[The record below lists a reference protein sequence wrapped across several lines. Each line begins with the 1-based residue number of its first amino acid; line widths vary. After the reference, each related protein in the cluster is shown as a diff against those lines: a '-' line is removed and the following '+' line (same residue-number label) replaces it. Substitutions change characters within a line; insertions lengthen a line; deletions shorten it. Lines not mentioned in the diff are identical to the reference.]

1 MSSVFYFRW
10 DTQGKP
16 YAGSVPHYHEIA
28 GPMRR
33 RLRDLPAAEAWAAK
47 ALLNPKLTGRRREAI
62 EHLLYILLCRPAGA
76 TELIDD
82 EEYDGDDPEPSLLR
96 RSEEVTRRY
105 RGLSEAERVRENLL
119 LEFEGR
125 LRHSAED
132 PDRNDKLA
140 ILCELLLE
148 HPAPEPSKTSPAH
161 N

>member
-1 MSSVFYFRW
+1 MSNIAYFRW
-10 DTQGKP
+10 DTPGQP
-16 YAGSVPHYHEIA
+16 YAGSVPSYHEVL
-28 GPMRR
+28 GQLRK
-33 RLRDLPAAEAWAAK
+33 RLRDLPAAERWAAT
-47 ALLNPKLTGRRREAI
+47 ALLNARLSARRRDTL
-62 EHLLYILLCRPAGA
+62 EHLLYLLLCRPEGA
-76 TELIDD
+76 TRLIEDD
-82 EEYDGDDPEPSLLR
+82 DYKGDDPEPSLLR

-105 RGLSEAERVRENLL
+105 HGLSQAERARENLL

-148 HPAPEPSKTSPAH
+148 HPAAEAGTTSPAH

>member
-1 MSSVFYFRW
+1 MSSVSYFRW
-10 DTQGKP
+10 DTPGKP
-16 YAGSVPHYHEIA
+16 YAGSVPNYHEIA
-28 GPMRR
+28 GPMRG
-33 RLRDLPAAEAWAAK
+33 LRDLPAAEAWAAK
-47 ALLNPKLTGRRREAI
+47 ALLKPKLSGRRREAI
-62 EHLLYILLCRPAGA
+62 EHLLYMLLCRPAEA
-76 TELIDD
+76 TALVDD
-82 EEYDGDDPEPSLLR
+82 EDYDGDDPEPSLLR

-105 RGLSEAERVRENLL
+105 RKLSQAERVRENLL

-148 HPAPEPSKTSPAH
+148 HPAAETGKPSPAH